1 MVIAFTTLLG
11 GFVRW
16 IFKGCKSNLRKEID
30 GEYEAT
36 WGKSYDFENYI
47 IGIVAA
53 IVIIISAAV
62 VVYYN
67 VR

>member
-1 MVIAFTTLLG
+1 MPLTFLKIIGSFFRWLVK
-11 GFVRW
+11 GF
-16 IFKGCKSNLRKEID
+16 KSNLLKEID

-47 IGIVAA
+47 IGIFAA
-53 IVIIISAAV
+53 IVIMLSATV
-62 VVYYN
+62 IVYYN